1 MKPQRTSKLK
11 RGANARLKA
20 RSQQRVVREHLVKI
34 IQRHVGYF
42 NGWKVGDEQ
51 EYLDCLD
58 AAYDILAYLKR
69 KKLMRPNDQD
79 QP

>member
-1 MKPQRTSKLK
+1 MTATKLQQRRSAK
-11 RGANARLKA
+11 RTAG
-20 RSQQRVVREHLVKI
+20 SQQRVVRAHLVKI

-42 NGWKVGDEQ
+42 NGWKVDEGQ
-51 EYLDCLD
+51 EYIDCLD

-69 KKLMRPNDQD
+69 KKLMRPNSQLN